1 MGAKRASRKRN
12 NVQPFNSNVVE
23 INTYQKKKPVTIL
36 PRNRNQESYVLKLL
50 DETKD
55 IVFGIGP
62 AGTGK
67 TLLAVQVAVKLFKEG
82 AIDKIIVTRPAV
94 SVDENLGFLPGT
106 LEDKMAPWT
115 RPIFDVLRE
124 YFNSREI
131 EGMIEEGIIEIAPLA
146 YMRGRTFKNSFILAD
161 EMQNATP
168 NQMKM
173 LLTRLGQGSQ
183 MAVTGV
189 QAKVSLSIHRKEE
202 LNEVKKLTIVGLY
215 GDYILKPPS
224 EHYEQLPELEHL
236 TMKLAHLCG
245 LKTVPHSLV
254 RLKDKTL
261 CYITKRVDRHQ
272 KGKFHMEDMCQLTE
286 RLTEDKYKGSHEQ
299 VAKTILKY
307 SSNPMLDVSNFY
319 ELVLFC
325 FFTGNADMHLKNFSL
340 LGDLLGNYT
349 LSPAYDLLNTAL
361 VIKSDKE
368 ELALTLNGKKSK
380 LKYND
385 FLVAYE
391 TSGLSKKVLD
401 NYVRYTYSLQSN
413 NNMYT

>member
-12 NVQPFNSNVVE
+12 NVQPFNTNVVE

-82 AIDKIIVTRPAV
+82 VIDKIIVTRPAV

-183 MAVTGV
+183 MAVTGDLA
-189 QAKVSLSIHRKEE
+189 QA
-202 LNEVKKLTIVGLY
+202 
-215 GDYILKPPS
+215 D
-224 EHYEQLPELEHL
+224 
-236 TMKLAHLCG
+236 
-245 LKTVPHSLV
+245 
-254 RLKDKTL
+254 RLKDNGLINFVNLLKESQATH
-261 CYITKRVDRHQ
+261 IDIVNFGQQDIERHDAV
-272 KGKFHMEDMCQLTE
+272 KE
-286 RLTEDKYKGSHEQ
+286 
-299 VAKTILKY
+299 
-307 SSNPMLDVSNFY
+307 
-319 ELVLFC
+319 VLQIY
-325 FFTGNADMHLKNFSL
+325 
-340 LGDLLGNYT
+340 GD
-349 LSPAYDLLNTAL
+349 
-361 VIKSDKE
+361 E
-368 ELALTLNGKKSK
+368 
-380 LKYND
+380 
-385 FLVAYE
+385 
-391 TSGLSKKVLD
+391 
-401 NYVRYTYSLQSN
+401 
-413 NNMYT
+413 